1 MYLDRMTG
9 LIMLGAGG
17 GGGSAGGGSCKFY
30 ECASVDDGNGSPA
43 IKAGI
48 TISGDITESTK
59 GFYSPQ
65 GDTSDLATAVW
76 GNGSYYLYKCN
87 GYDYWIISP
96 SLNDGDPGNAY
107 YYAEYRSGE
116 PPWKA
121 SNWQGNYGGG
131 TVKITGSLID
141 VPEVPATGVKSWTG
155 YEWVQ
160 SADETGE
167 LLYQKSETLT
177 EGLSWTSVKPKVGKS
192 YSEDALAEVLKFYQG
207 FTIPEEGL
215 IFACLMDDA
224 GKTATGQS
232 ITNNG
237 GVFGEHEGV
246 PAVYLNGNS
255 NLSIYSYDMDTV
267 MGSNPSTMSCWL
279 YFPEAQAMQE
289 HPYYAFTYGNRSGGG
304 QSRCIGVYGDGS
316 VKADTWGG
324 TTSGNILGGWHHVAA
339 IFASNTVKL
348 YIDGELSSYGSCDLY
363 TQSPW
368 IYIGCTSSSDPQ
380 FIGYVGPCRIY
391 NRVLEED
398 EIMGLY
404 KEYAGK

>member
-1 MYLDRMTG
+1 MTG
-9 LIMLGAGG
+9 LIMLGAKGGGG

-48 TISGDITESTK
+48 TISGDITESVK

-116 PPWKA
+116 PPWDA

-141 VPEVPATGVKSWTG
+141 VPEIPATGVKSWTG

-160 SADETGE
+160 TADEAGE

-192 YSEDALAEVLKFYQG
+192 YTEDALVEAKLYEGYSVPTDFIYHWAMSSASEFSEASISGAVVFGTENDRPVAKFDGNSQINYTSLSDLPQGNATHSIALWVRSTTPCTSESPECLVGWGSTPYSATATALSWELEGTSAFTNWREFLLTSPVLTDGSWHHLVGTFDGTTAKLYVDGEQVSSAEVS
-207 FTIPEEGL
+207 
-215 IFACLMDDA
+215 FA
-224 GKTATGQS
+224 
-232 ITNNG
+232 IG
-237 GVFGEHEGV
+237 GTQFGIG
-246 PAVYLNGNS
+246 GCFWTNS
-255 NLSIYSYDMDTV
+255 NMFTGSLSDIYI
-267 MGSNPSTMSCWL
+267 
-279 YFPEAQAMQE
+279 F
-289 HPYYAFTYGNRSGGG
+289 NRS
-304 QSRCIGVYGDGS
+304 
-316 VKADTWGG
+316 
-324 TTSGNILGGWHHVAA
+324 
-339 IFASNTVKL
+339 
-348 YIDGELSSYGSCDLY
+348 LSATD
-363 TQSPW
+363 
-368 IYIGCTSSSDPQ
+368 
-380 FIGYVGPCRIY
+380 
-391 NRVLEED
+391 
-398 EIMGLY
+398 IMGLY
-404 KEYAGK
+404 KKYA